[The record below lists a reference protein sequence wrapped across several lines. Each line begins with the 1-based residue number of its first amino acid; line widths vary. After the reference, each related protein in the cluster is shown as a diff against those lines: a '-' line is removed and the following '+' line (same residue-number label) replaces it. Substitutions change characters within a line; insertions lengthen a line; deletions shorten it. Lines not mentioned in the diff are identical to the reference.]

1 MEKFYMVL
9 LNYML
14 APLCLHTLNSVKA
27 EQHGKILAWFIKLLG

>member
-14 APLCLHTLNSVKA
+14 APLCLHMLNSVKA